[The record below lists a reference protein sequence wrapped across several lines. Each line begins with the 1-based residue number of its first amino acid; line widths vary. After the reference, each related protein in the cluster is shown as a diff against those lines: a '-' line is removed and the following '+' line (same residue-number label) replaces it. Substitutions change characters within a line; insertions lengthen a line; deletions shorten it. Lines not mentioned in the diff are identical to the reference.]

1 VPVKVYDETIGIL
14 QNAIKKAKL
23 GNTEKVTAIKKLHE
37 IAANAEK
44 DFISNNNFEELL
56 QKEKDESWKH
66 GGRTVFGDAKPK
78 HRNGNVQL
86 RLF

>member
-1 VPVKVYDETIGIL
+1 M
-14 QNAIKKAKL
+14 
-23 GNTEKVTAIKKLHE
+23 
-37 IAANAEK
+37 AANAEK
-44 DFISNNNFEELL
+44 DFISNNHFEELF